1 MKTNNKNKKT
11 GNELIKLTPGVVE
24 LEIFFIPEYRSL
36 LVLDLQE
43 CTLSKCVLSHGQHWV
58 GPLLLNV
65 RIIIRAKHLCEL
77 Q

>member
-1 MKTNNKNKKT
+1 M
-11 GNELIKLTPGVVE
+11 IKLTPGVVE
-24 LEIFFIPEYRSL
+24 LEIFFIPEYRSS
-36 LVLDLQE
+36 LVLDIQE
-43 CTLSKCVLSHGQHWV
+43 CTLGKCMLSHGQHWV